1 MKFILEKDDR
11 TNKWKLYADGRIV
24 IITVSKN
31 IAEQTKQDIISGK
44 ITFDPLSK
52 GIS

>member
-1 MKFILEKDDR
+1 MKFTLEKDHR

-24 IITVSKN
+24 IITVNKN
-31 IAEQTKQDIISGK
+31 IAEQTKRDILSGK

-52 GIS
+52 GVS